1 MYLCGKYDAIS
12 DVKSVSWAIE
22 EGKRDT
28 CHRRVG
34 WVIIGFFSAFP
45 PGQISIIDVV
55 VAHQFRWKCLF
66 RACAE
71 LVFAG
76 QGLSLASTSLAVMNL
91 SPPFHAIPLQLLLFW
106 QLSTSDAEKAV
117 NDAVLRST
125 EALYSYQVASITA
138 QRDKVNNL
146 LPPQLRFNFG
156 L

>member
-1 MYLCGKYDAIS
+1 
-12 DVKSVSWAIE
+12 
-22 EGKRDT
+22 
-28 CHRRVG
+28 
-34 WVIIGFFSAFP
+34 
-45 PGQISIIDVV
+45 
-55 VAHQFRWKCLF
+55 
-66 RACAE
+66 
-71 LVFAG
+71 
-76 QGLSLASTSLAVMNL
+76 MNL